1 MPCSCHAVAL
11 TTRWLR
17 LTARFLWSSLDWAK
31 AFDSISP
38 DSLLQAL
45 WRFGVPS
52 EMIEMV
58 RAIYS
63 DRRFFV
69 REGEETSLHHS
80 QQFGIVQGCLLS
92 PYLFSIVMTVLL
104 TDASARCRAE
114 SENQSWGDYP
124 HDILYAD
131 DTLVI
136 DTDARRAQL
145 YMDCIRAGGE
155 EYGLSFNW
163 KKLECLAV
171 RHGGTVH
178 KADGAAV
185 TPKASMKYLGSLL
198 TETGRIG
205 TELNQRLGAATSV
218 FNELERVWKHAS
230 ITRHR
235 KIEIFNACV
244 VTKLTYGLE
253 SAWLNKLECR
263 RLDAYQ
269 NRCLRKICK
278 VGPSYYSR
286 VSNEEVLR
294 LSGQTPL
301 SHRLLMQQLHLYG
314 RIARLPNEDPV
325 RKSVLNTGDIQ
336 PKTAQF
342 RRRQGRP
349 RKCWARQVFNF
360 ALKAAQGLPELR
372 RQLCTAAPTTLWK
385 DTVQR
390 YTAELPLAWKPGD
403 AEPNTAGIPMN

>member
-1 MPCSCHAVAL
+1 
-11 TTRWLR
+11 
-17 LTARFLWSSLDWAK
+17 
-31 AFDSISP
+31 
-38 DSLLQAL
+38 
-45 WRFGVPS
+45 
-52 EMIEMV
+52 
-58 RAIYS
+58 
-63 DRRFFV
+63 
-69 REGEETSLHHS
+69 
-80 QQFGIVQGCLLS
+80 
-92 PYLFSIVMTVLL
+92 MTVLL

-124 HDILYAD
+124 HDILYAY

-155 EYGLSFNW
+155 EYGLSSNW

-171 RHGGTVH
+171 RRGGKVH

-205 TELNQRLGAATSV
+205 TELYQRLGAATSV

-253 SAWLNKLECR
+253 SACLNKLECR

-342 RRRQGRP
+342 RRRQGAVPGNAGR
-349 RKCWARQVFNF
+349 ARSS
-360 ALKAAQGLPELR
+360 
-372 RQLCTAAPTTLWK
+372 
-385 DTVQR
+385 
-390 YTAELPLAWKPGD
+390 
-403 AEPNTAGIPMN
+403 ISH